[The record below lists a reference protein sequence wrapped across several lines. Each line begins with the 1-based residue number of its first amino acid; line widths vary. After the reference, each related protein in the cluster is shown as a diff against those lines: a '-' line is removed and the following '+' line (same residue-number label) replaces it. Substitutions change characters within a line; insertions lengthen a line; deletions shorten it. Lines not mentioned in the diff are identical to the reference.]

1 MHVVGSMQEQ
11 AHMQEELFS
20 ASSCCARVTA
30 RYIDQLLWDM
40 NDMAGGLQKIMY
52 PGDNLFSGLSYVV
65 YFPIEVSKKP
75 L

>member
-1 MHVVGSMQEQ
+1 MYVVGSMQEQ

-52 PGDNLFSGLSYVV
+52 QAIIRFQD
-65 YFPIEVSKKP
+65 
-75 L
+75 